1 MDKTFLAGA
10 ISLSL
15 ITLPAQ
21 VLAFTP
27 IVEGITVNNEVVDSG
42 EQIVRNGGVINNG
55 WVYGST
61 NNGIMTRVAIAITN
75 GSSAGTANNTTV
87 GDGGWLQVTDAFAT
101 GTVVNQGG
109 LLEVKTAGIVTDS
122 QINNGGHMNLGLNS
136 QSKGYLNIAAGAELF
151 ITNNDTYTS
160 DVTTNNPALPANVTI
175 ENLNVAG
182 LVDIGPSWIGASVV
196 PVSPPEVLGPV
207 LVTRINNVTMQGGDI
222 NLLPYSAGG
231 QFNRLEI
238 ENLSGQ
244 GNFAMTTQLA
254 SNAGDFITVSQQA
267 TGQFGITVQDS
278 GKEPQSANS
287 LALVHINRGDAQF
300 RLLNAGGVVDLGVYQ
315 YGLYSQE
322 SNGSTDWYL
331 ATKAADLPGI
341 TPNRPNTAV
350 PVLSSAAQGVLNM
363 AAAPRH
369 ILNAELSTLRQRQGE
384 LKTDADG
391 TVGVWARYLT
401 DDSRLSDNKNVAFK
415 NTLNG
420 MEIGADKQLGLNRG
434 NVLIGAFT
442 GYSSSDVKATHS
454 AGANG
459 DIRSYSGGLYL
470 TYLDKS
476 GLYIDTVLK
485 ANRFNNELST
495 QSARAEYSQN
505 AFTASVESGYQLPV
519 YNNLVLEPYGKVS
532 YSRIGSADYILSN
545 GMAADVAKAD
555 SVQGELGT
563 ILSASYTVN
572 QMAVKPYVKL
582 AIAREFIKTNTV
594 AINGIGFDNNFSGN
608 VGKYGMGIDATVAS
622 NTSIFAEVNYL
633 NGSKIETPVTANI
646 GFRLRF

>member
-1 MDKTFLAGA
+1 M
-10 ISLSL
+10 
-15 ITLPAQ
+15 
-21 VLAFTP
+21 V
-27 IVEGITVNNEVVDSG
+27 
-42 EQIVRNGGVINNG
+42 
-55 WVYGST
+55 
-61 NNGIMTRVAIAITN
+61 TRSAIAVTN

-87 GDGGWLQVTDAFAT
+87 DDGGWLQVTDAFAT
-101 GTVVNQGG
+101 GTLVNQGG
-109 LLEVKTAGIVTDS
+109 MLDVKTAGIVTDS
-122 QINNGGHMNLGLNS
+122 QINDGGLMTLGLNS

-160 DVTTNNPALPANVTI
+160 DVTTHNPALPANVSI
-175 ENLNVAG
+175 ENLSVAG
-182 LVDIGPSWIGASVV
+182 LVEIGPSWIGATVV
-196 PVSPPEVLGPV
+196 PVSPPATLGPV

-222 NLLPYSAGG
+222 NLMPYSAGG

-244 GNFAMTTQLA
+244 GNFTMTTQLA
-254 SNAGDFITVSQQA
+254 SSAGDFITVSHQA

-278 GKEPQSANS
+278 GKEPLSPNS
-287 LALVHINRGDAQF
+287 LALVHVNSGNAQF

-315 YGLYSQE
+315 YGLYGQE
-322 SNGSTDWYL
+322 SNGTTDWYL
-331 ATKAADLPGI
+331 ATNTAGLPG
-341 TPNRPNTAV
+341 TTLNLAA

-401 DDSRLSDNKNVAFK
+401 DDSRLSDNKNVSFK

-420 MEIGADKQLGLNRG
+420 MEIGADKQLGLSRG
-434 NVLIGAFT
+434 NMLVGVFT

-470 TYLDKS
+470 TYLDQS

-485 ANRFNNELST
+485 ANRFNNELNT
-495 QSARAEYSQN
+495 QGARAEYSQN
-505 AFTASVESGYQLPV
+505 ALTASLESGYQLPV
-519 YNNLVLEPYGKVS
+519 YTNLVLEPYGKVS
-532 YSRIGSADYILSN
+532 YSRISSADYTLSN

-563 ILSASYTVN
+563 ILASSYTLN
-572 QMAVKPYVKL
+572 QIAIKPYIKL

-594 AINGIGFDNNFSGN
+594 AINNIGFDNDFSGN
-608 VGKYGMGIDATVAS
+608 VGKYGMGIDATVAN
-622 NTSIFAEVNYL
+622 NTSIFAEVDYL

>member
-1 MDKTFLAGA
+1 MDKTLLAGA

-15 ITLPAQ
+15 VTLPAQ

-27 IVEGITVNNEVVDSG
+27 IVEGITVNNEVVNTG
-42 EQIVRNGGVINNG
+42 GQIVRNGGVINNG
-55 WVYGST
+55 RVYGNT
-61 NNGIMTRVAIAITN
+61 NNGMVTRSAIAVTN

-87 GDGGWLQVTDAFAT
+87 DDGGWLQVTDAFAT
-101 GTVVNQGG
+101 GTLVNQGG
-109 LLEVKTAGIVTDS
+109 MLDVKTAGIVTDS
-122 QINNGGHMNLGLNS
+122 QINDGGLMTLGLNS
-136 QSKGYLNIAAGAELF
+136 QSKGYLNIASGAELF

-160 DVTTNNPALPANVTI
+160 DVTTHNPALPANVSI
-175 ENLNVAG
+175 ENLSVAG
-182 LVDIGPSWIGASVV
+182 LVEIGPSWIGATVV
-196 PVSPPEVLGPV
+196 PVSPPATLGPV

-222 NLLPYSAGG
+222 NLMPYSAGG

-244 GNFAMTTQLA
+244 GNFTMTTQLA
-254 SNAGDFITVSQQA
+254 SSAGDFITVSHQA

-278 GKEPQSANS
+278 GKEPLSPNS
-287 LALVHINRGDAQF
+287 LALVHVNSGNAQF

-315 YGLYSQE
+315 YGLYGQE
-322 SNGSTDWYL
+322 SNGTTDWYL
-331 ATKAADLPGI
+331 ATNTAGLPG
-341 TPNRPNTAV
+341 TTLNLAA

-401 DDSRLSDNKNVAFK
+401 DDSRLSDNKNVSFK

-420 MEIGADKQLGLNRG
+420 MEIGADKQLGLSRG
-434 NVLIGAFT
+434 NMLVGVFT

-470 TYLDKS
+470 TYLDQS

-485 ANRFNNELST
+485 ANRFNNELNT

-505 AFTASVESGYQLPV
+505 ALTASLESGYQLPV
-519 YNNLVLEPYGKVS
+519 YTNLVLEPYGKVS
-532 YSRIGSADYILSN
+532 YSRISSADYTLSN

-563 ILSASYTVN
+563 ILASSYTLN
-572 QMAVKPYVKL
+572 QIAIKPYIKL

-594 AINGIGFDNNFSGN
+594 AINNIGFDNDFSGN
-608 VGKYGMGIDATVAS
+608 VGKYGMGIDATVAN
-622 NTSIFAEVNYL
+622 NTSIFAEVDYL

>member
-1 MDKTFLAGA
+1 MDKTLLAGA

-15 ITLPAQ
+15 VTLPVQ

-27 IVEGITVNNEVVDSG
+27 NVVGITVNDEVVIHG
-42 EQIVRNGGVINNG
+42 IQNVRDGGVINNG
-55 WVYGST
+55 LVSD
-61 NNGIMTRVAIAITN
+61 NAAITVTN

-87 GDGGWLQVTDAFAT
+87 GDKGWLQITGALAT
-101 GTVVNQGG
+101 GTIVNQGG
-109 LLEVKTAGIVTDS
+109 LLDTKTAGTVIDS
-122 QINNGGHMNLGLNS
+122 QINDGGHMTLGLNS

-151 ITNNDTYTS
+151 VTNNDPYTS
-160 DVTTNNPALPANVTI
+160 DVTPHNPALPANVMI

-182 LVDIGPSWIGASVV
+182 LVEIGPSWKGTSIV
-196 PVSPPEVLGPV
+196 PLPLSDVLGPV
-207 LVTRINNVTMQGGDI
+207 LVTRINNVTLQGGDI
-222 NLLPYSAGG
+222 NLMAYSAGG

-254 SNAGDFITVSQQA
+254 SNTGDFITVSQQA

-278 GKEPQSANS
+278 GKEPQSADN

-300 RLLNAGGVVDLGVYQ
+300 RLLNTGGVVDLGVYQ

-331 ATKAADLPGI
+331 ATSTEELPGT
-341 TPNRPNTAV
+341 TPNVTA
-350 PVLSSAAQGVLNM
+350 PMLSSAAQGVLNM

-384 LKTDADG
+384 LKADAEG

-401 DDSRLSDNKNVAFK
+401 DDSRLSDNKNIAFK
-415 NTLNG
+415 NTLSG

-434 NVLIGAFT
+434 NMLIGAFT
-442 GYSSSDVKATHS
+442 SYSSSDVKSTH
-454 AGANG
+454 GANG
-459 DIRSYSGGLYL
+459 DIRSYGGGVYL
-470 TYLDKS
+470 TYLDQS
-476 GLYIDTVLK
+476 GFYVDTVLK
-485 ANRFNNELST
+485 ANRFNNKMNT
-495 QSARAEYSQN
+495 QETRGEYNQN
-505 AFTASVESGYQLPV
+505 ALTTSVESGYQWPV
-519 YNNLVLEPYGKVS
+519 YANLVLEPYGKVS
-532 YSRIGSADYILSN
+532 YSRIGSADYTLSN
-545 GMAADVAKAD
+545 GMVAEVAKAD

-563 ILSASYTVN
+563 VLAASYSIN
-572 QMAVKPYVKL
+572 QMTIKPYIKL
-582 AIAREFIKTNTV
+582 AITREFTKNNAV
-594 AINGIGFDNNFSGN
+594 AINNIGFDNDFSGN
-608 VGKYGMGIDATVAS
+608 VGKYGVGINATVAN
-622 NTSIFAEVNYL
+622 NTAIFAEVDYL

>member
-1 MDKTFLAGA
+1 MDKTLLAGA

-15 ITLPAQ
+15 VTLPVQ

-27 IVEGITVNNEVVDSG
+27 IVEGITVNNEVINTG
-42 EQIVRNGGVINNG
+42 GQIVRNGGVINNG

-61 NNGIMTRVAIAITN
+61 NNGIMMRAAITVTN

-87 GDGGWLQVTDAFAT
+87 DDSGWLQVTNAFAT
-101 GTVVNQGG
+101 GTIVNQGG
-109 LLEVKTAGIVTDS
+109 LLEVKTAGVVTNN
-122 QINNGGHMNLGLNS
+122 QINDGGYMTLGLNS

-151 ITNNDTYTS
+151 ITNNDLYTS
-160 DVTTNNPALPANVTI
+160 DVTTHNPALPANVTI
-175 ENLNVAG
+175 ENINVAG
-182 LVDIGPSWIGASVV
+182 LVEIGPSWVGTTVV
-196 PVSPPEVLGPV
+196 PVSPPATLGPV
-207 LVTRINNVTMQGGDI
+207 LVTRINNVTMQGGGI
-222 NLLPYSAGG
+222 NLMPYSAGG

-244 GNFAMTTQLA
+244 GNFKMTTQLA
-254 SNAGDFITVSQQA
+254 SSTGDFITVSQQA
-267 TGQFGITVQDS
+267 TGHFGITVEDS
-278 GKEPQSANS
+278 GKEPLSANS
-287 LALVHINRGDAQF
+287 LALVHVNSGNAQF

-315 YGLYSQE
+315 YGLYGQE
-322 SNGSTDWYL
+322 TKGSTDWYL
-331 ATKAADLPGI
+331 ATNTAGLPG
-341 TPNRPNTAV
+341 TTLNLAV

-401 DDSRLSDNKNVAFK
+401 DDSRLSDNKNISFK
-415 NTLNG
+415 NTLSG
-420 MEIGADKQLGLNRG
+420 MEIGADKQLGLSRG
-434 NVLIGAFT
+434 NILIGAFT

-454 AGANG
+454 AGTNG

-470 TYLDKS
+470 TYLDQS
-476 GLYIDTVLK
+476 GFYVDTVLK

-505 AFTASVESGYQLPV
+505 AFTGSLESGYQLPV
-519 YNNLVLEPYGKVS
+519 YANLVLEPYGKVS
-532 YSRIGSADYILSN
+532 YSRIGSADYTLSN

-563 ILSASYTVN
+563 ILAASYTLN
-572 QMAVKPYVKL
+572 QMAIKPYIKL

-594 AINGIGFDNNFSGN
+594 AINDIGFDNNFSGN
-608 VGKYGMGIDATVAS
+608 VGKYGVGVDASVAS
-622 NTSIFAEVNYL
+622 NTAIFAEVDYL

>member
-1 MDKTFLAGA
+1 MDKTLLAGV

-15 ITLPAQ
+15 VTLPAQ

-27 IVEGITVNNEVVDSG
+27 IVEGITVNNEVVDNG
-42 EQIVRNGGVINNG
+42 GQIVRNGGVINNG
-55 WVYGST
+55 RVHGHI
-61 NNGIMTRVAIAITN
+61 NNGMVSKSMITVTN

-87 GDGGWLQVTDAFAT
+87 DDGGWLQVNNAVVT

-109 LLEVKTAGIVTDS
+109 LLQVTTAGTAIDS
-122 QINNGGHMNLGLNS
+122 QINNGGYMTLGLNS
-136 QSKGYLNIAAGAELF
+136 QSKGYLNIAAGAGLF

-160 DVTTNNPALPANVTI
+160 DVTTHNPALPANVTI

-182 LVDIGPSWIGASVV
+182 LVDIGPSWIGTSVV

-207 LVTRINNVTMQGGDI
+207 LVTRINNVTMQGGNI
-222 NLLPYSAGG
+222 NLAPYSAGG

-315 YGLYSQE
+315 YRLYGQE

-331 ATKAADLPGI
+331 ATKATGLPG
-341 TPNRPNTAV
+341 TTVTVPA

-369 ILNAELSTLRQRQGE
+369 ILNTELSTLRQRQGE
-384 LKTDADG
+384 LKADADG

-420 MEIGADKQLGLNRG
+420 MEIGADKQLGLSRG

-442 GYSSSDVKATHS
+442 GYSSSDVKAAHS

-459 DIRSYSGGLYL
+459 DIRSYSGGVYL
-470 TYLDKS
+470 TYLDNS

-485 ANRFNNELST
+485 ANRFNHELST

-532 YSRIGSADYILSN
+532 YSRIGRADYTLSN

-563 ILSASYTVN
+563 ILAASYTVN
-572 QMAVKPYVKL
+572 KMAVKPYIKL
-582 AIAREFIKTNTV
+582 AIAREFTQSNAV

-608 VGKYGMGIDATVAS
+608 VGKYGVGVDATVAN
-622 NTSIFAEVNYL
+622 NTSIYAEVNYL

>member
-1 MDKTFLAGA
+1 MKKTLLASA

-15 ITLPAQ
+15 VTLPVQ

-27 IVEGITVNNEVVDSG
+27 IVEGITVNNEVVDNG
-42 EQIVRNGGVINNG
+42 GQIVRNGGVINNG
-55 WVYGST
+55 VVSKSM
-61 NNGIMTRVAIAITN
+61 IIVTN

-87 GDGGWLQVTDAFAT
+87 DDGGWLQVTNAVVT

-109 LLEVKTAGIVTDS
+109 LLEVKTAGIATDS
-122 QINNGGHMNLGLNS
+122 QINDGGYMSLGLNS
-136 QSKGYLNIAAGAELF
+136 QSKGYLNIAAGTELF

-160 DVTTNNPALPANVTI
+160 DVTTNNPAQPANVTI

-182 LVDIGPSWIGASVV
+182 LVDLGPSWVGASVV

-238 ENLSGQ
+238 ENLAGQ

-267 TGQFGITVQDS
+267 TGNFGITVQDS

-322 SNGSTDWYL
+322 NNGSTDWYL

-341 TPNRPNTAV
+341 TPNRPNTAI
-350 PVLSSAAQGVLNM
+350 PVLSAAAQGVLNM

-401 DDSRLSDNKNVAFK
+401 DNSRLSDNKNVAFK

-420 MEIGADKQLGLNRG
+420 MEIGADKLLGLSQG

-442 GYSSSDVKATHS
+442 GYSSSDVKSTHR
-454 AGANG
+454 ADAKG

-476 GLYIDTVLK
+476 GLYVDTVLK

-505 AFTASVESGYQLPV
+505 ALSASLESGYQLPV
-519 YNNLVLEPYGKVS
+519 YTNLVLEPYGKVS
-532 YSRIGSADYILSN
+532 YSRIGRADYTLSN

-563 ILSASYTVN
+563 ILAASYTVN
-572 QMAVKPYVKL
+572 QMTVNPYVKL

-608 VGKYGMGIDATVAS
+608 VGKYGVGVDTTVAS

-633 NGSKIETPVTANI
+633 NGSKIETPITANI
-646 GFRLRF
+646 GFRLWF